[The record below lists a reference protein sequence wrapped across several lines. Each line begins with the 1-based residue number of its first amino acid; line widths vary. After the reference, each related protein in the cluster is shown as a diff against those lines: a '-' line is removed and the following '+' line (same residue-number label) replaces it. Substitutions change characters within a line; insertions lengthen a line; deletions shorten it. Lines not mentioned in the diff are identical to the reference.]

1 VSESPPS
8 VTIPRIIHQI
18 WYQGA
23 SEVPPRYRAFRDG
36 WRKTHPDWEHRL
48 WDQAACR
55 ALLVERY
62 PHFLAAWAAYPL
74 FIQRIDSIRY
84 FILNTHGGV
93 YLDMDMECL
102 RPLDPLLEGCDLLLS
117 RTVQYNIAAM
127 AGVPD
132 HPLWRRA
139 LAGLTET
146 AGRRRPRGLA
156 RWRGG
161 DARLAAETA
170 GPIFFARMV
179 KESGADADPR
189 TRVCP
194 GHTFEPRAPT
204 LVDGRLHFRDDLS
217 GSYAIHHEALSWM
230 PWWHRRLSQI
240 TRPLFRLAFGRSR
253 RNPEPTRHE

>member
-1 VSESPPS
+1 MSDSPDSVS
-8 VTIPRIIHQI
+8 IPRIIHQI

-23 SEVPPRYRAFRDG
+23 AAVPPHYRAFRDG
-36 WRKTHPDWEHRL
+36 WRAAHPAWELRL
-48 WDQAACR
+48 WDRGSCR
-55 ALLVERY
+55 ALLAERY
-62 PHFLAAWAAYPL
+62 PEFLPAWEAYPL

-84 FILNTHGGV
+84 FILKTYGGF

-102 RPLDPLLEGCDLLLS
+102 KPLDPLLEGCDLLLS
-117 RTVQYNIAAM
+117 RTVQYNIAAL
-127 AGVPD
+127 AGIPD

-139 LAGLTET
+139 IAGVAET

-170 GPIFFARMV
+170 GPVFFARMV
-179 KESGADADPR
+179 KESGADTDPR

-204 LVDGRLHFRDDLS
+204 LVDGRLHFRDDLA

-230 PWWHRRLSQI
+230 PWWHRQVSRI
-240 TRPLFRLAFGRSR
+240 TRPLFRLAFGRTR
-253 RNPEPTRHE
+253 RGPEATRHE